1 MTHTS
6 PFRWYLGHR
15 CIRVLALLS
24 EVLEALRVLV
34 VEAVGV
40 GTGRAMAAAVPV
52 GTRFVTADAAERTL
66 CTSTRRSQRSQ
77 STLPIRLSRLLQRQ
91 GDGLVQR

>member
-24 EVLEALRVLV
+24 EILEALRVLV

-40 GTGRAMAAAVPV
+40 GTGRAMAAALAAGAAAVPV
-52 GTRFVTADAAERTL
+52 GTRFVTADAAGAHTVYL
-66 CTSTRRSQRSQ
+66 NALTAAIAIDATHPTQ
-77 STLPIRLSRLLQRQ
+77 
-91 GDGLVQR
+91 